1 MEEKRLAIIGIFVSD
16 LSRSETVNALLHEY
30 GAHIAGRALPRARGV
45 GDLGDRRR
53 AGDGHQRAERQARPD
68 PGRAGKGNVHKIIG
82 KPAKAPLE
90 PIPK

>member
-1 MEEKRLAIIGIFVSD
+1 MEEKRLAIIGIFVTD

-30 GAHIAGRALPRARGV
+30 GAHIAGRLGVPCRERGV
-45 GDLGDRRR
+45 SVISVIVDAPGT
-53 AGDGHQRAERQARPD
+53 D

>member
-1 MEEKRLAIIGIFVSD
+1 MEEKRLAIIGIFVTD

-30 GAHIAGRALPRARGV
+30 GAHIAGRLGVPCRERG
-45 GDLGDRRR
+45 
-53 AGDGHQRAERQARPD
+53 PD